1 MVIRP
6 KRRATHCR
14 AMATLCLMDPHVLT
28 LDPAVHRCSRDA
40 CAQSGFGGDT
50 QACRDH
56 LTAESEGR
64 EVGAQ

>member
-28 LDPAVHRCSRDA
+28 LDPAVHRCSRTHVPNLA
-40 CAQSGFGGDT
+40 SGETHRPAGT
-50 QACRDH
+50 I
-56 LTAESEGR
+56 
-64 EVGAQ
+64 